1 MVFLRILIL
10 LFAGYPLYQ
19 DEQERFVCNT
29 IQPGCANVCFDL
41 FSPVSLF
48 RFWLVQLVILCLPYV
63 IFIIYVVHKVSNGL
77 TAEPSSSGHVK
88 ASPLFNLHQEPFCKT
103 SVNKMVA
110 ERGWARCFTGAYILH
125 LMFRTLLEAGFGAAN
140 YYLFGFYVPR
150 RFLCQHSP
158 CTTQVDCYISRPTEK
173 TVMLN
178 FMLGV
183 AALSLFLNV
192 VDFVCA
198 IKRSVMQKSRKKM
211 IVEKI
216 YEEEQCFHSVGGT
229 TRAIE
234 PSPSLVQQDL
244 EVGVGPT
251 GSFRKRQSSKG
262 SCGGGLLAS
271 GQDPASPEHSS
282 LPCSPGAPG
291 CNTNGNNGYSVPQE
305 EVLERN
311 GSEVA
316 LCPPEPMGTPK
327 SIRVSKRSRLKPP
340 PPPRRD
346 LGSSPGGSAAPI
358 GEVSTATAIC
368 TRRVGQ
374 YTLVELAS
382 NAELQTNDD
391 GQEKRSEWVWPRWT
405 GLFVG

>member
-1 MVFLRILIL
+1 
-10 LFAGYPLYQ
+10 
-19 DEQERFVCNT
+19 
-29 IQPGCANVCFDL
+29 
-41 FSPVSLF
+41 
-48 RFWLVQLVILCLPYV
+48 
-63 IFIIYVVHKVSNGL
+63 
-77 TAEPSSSGHVK
+77 
-88 ASPLFNLHQEPFCKT
+88 
-103 SVNKMVA
+103 
-110 ERGWARCFTGAYILH
+110 
-125 LMFRTLLEAGFGAAN
+125 
-140 YYLFGFYVPR
+140 
-150 RFLCQHSP
+150 
-158 CTTQVDCYISRPTEK
+158 
-173 TVMLN
+173 MLN

-198 IKRSVMQKSRKKM
+198 IKRSVIQKSRKKM
-211 IVEKI
+211 IEKI
-216 YEEEQCFHSVGGT
+216 YEEEQCFHSVGGAI
-229 TRAIE
+229 RAID

-244 EVGVGPT
+244 EVEVGLT

-271 GQDPASPEHSS
+271 GQDLASPEHSS
-282 LPCSPGAPG
+282 VPCSPGAPG

-346 LGSSPGGSAAPI
+346 LSSSPSGSAGPI
-358 GEVSTATAIC
+358 GEVSTATAIY

-391 GQEKRSEWVWPRWT
+391 GQEKRSEWV
-405 GLFVG
+405 